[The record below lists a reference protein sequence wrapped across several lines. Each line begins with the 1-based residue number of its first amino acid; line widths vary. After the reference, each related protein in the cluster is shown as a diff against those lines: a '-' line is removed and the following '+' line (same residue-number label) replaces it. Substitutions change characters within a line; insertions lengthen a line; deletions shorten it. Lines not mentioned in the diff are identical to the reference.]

1 MCRRLSP
8 KIIDKLGLGWLAL
21 PGDQAYFQNEN
32 SSGEGFVVIQY
43 LLQRSQSDLG
53 TMNNY
58 FYWKSEGPPE
68 IDYKQLD
75 RKT

>member
-58 FYWKSEGPPE
+58 FHWKSVGPLE
-68 IDYKQLD
+68 IDYKPLD
-75 RKT
+75 RKN